1 MKKILHIIILFVFPL
16 LVGCSSDQEDIQE
29 ERNSDQDVR
38 SLYRNYNERCDSL
51 INTNIRQLVPN
62 FQSRSNDNLNSAE
75 DLVDILTSLPEDYIA
90 NELSKYNEEE
100 MQARK
105 YDLLLALRTF
115 FEDYC
120 GEEETV
126 RIYEFADL
134 YSNRGGHDLHFVA
147 DYISGMSQFGGD
159 NIVYQASMIDRFIP
173 VKVTRVIGDPCLDDL
188 RTSLYQTLLPLDE
201 VDMLLTIASAI
212 PGVDLVAE
220 FIDAGLTSYELL
232 KIARDYNLC
241 RVNKW

>member
-100 MQARK
+100 MQTRK

-134 YSNRGGHDLHFVA
+134 YSNRGGHDLHFVTE
-147 DYISGMSQFGGD
+147 YISGMSQFGGD
-159 NIVYQASMIDRFIP
+159 YIIYQASMID
-173 VKVTRVIGDPCLDDL
+173 
-188 RTSLYQTLLPLDE
+188 
-201 VDMLLTIASAI
+201 
-212 PGVDLVAE
+212 
-220 FIDAGLTSYELL
+220 
-232 KIARDYNLC
+232 
-241 RVNKW
+241 